1 MWVTHSI
8 TESVSESWLADFT
21 DVALVSEDTCG
32 DDEDESYLVMKVI
45 LWWKISYDESDL
57 VMKVK

>member
-8 TESVSESWLADFT
+8 TESLSESWLADFT

-45 LWWKISYDESDL
+45 LWWKLYSDESYL
-57 VMKVK
+57 SIEVI